1 MSTSLGRLYVDLL
14 MRTGSFETDAGRA
27 EKRLQQMQRRMV
39 EAGKTMGT
47 AIATGATV
55 AGAAFLA
62 LAKQGID
69 AADQLEELSTRL
81 GISGDK
87 LGALGY
93 AASRTGG
100 SLDMI
105 AGAIPKLSKAII
117 AAGDDSS
124 QTGRIFK
131 ALGIEVKDSL
141 GNFRDAEDVLPE
153 VMDAFRAL
161 NDDTLEQ
168 AAAMELFGRSGAEML
183 EFLNLG
189 SAGLEKLNDRFY
201 SLGLGLGED
210 TIKKAA
216 EFNDKLGDLKLASQ
230 AFATKLAA
238 ELLPQL
244 TLLLD
249 KMSVFVGDADSAKES
264 ADDLSEGLR
273 GIWLAGNVV
282 VDLFQILGHTLG
294 GVMATASGLL
304 DVMTGIV
311 TLDFSQVEGGL
322 QLMQDGLRGAGRAL
336 FFGEDASGKSFM
348 TDLDGSAPSEKPA
361 AEPIFITAD
370 SRGVADI
377 QSGVSQREYDAQRR
391 LEAAQKEFAER
402 EKALREALENK
413 GNRSGGARSASPKM
427 TDEERAAEQLARQV
441 EQLNAQQAQRLAMLE
456 EELRTGHEVT
466 ELWRVSYELQNGD
479 LSKLSEQDKERIR
492 LNAEREDQL
501 TREIDLAREK
511 RREEERAQERIDGVL
526 QSLREESETL
536 GLSHKDWEIYNRLK
550 AAGVETDSQ
559 LGQQI
564 ASTTS
569 MLYDQR
575 EAMNRQ
581 IDAMDEFRRGAGD
594 ALSEFVLGT
603 KSAEEALRDFF
614 DSMHEYIIRAISQR
628 WMDQLFGPQG
638 STGQG
643 TAGGGIFGNW
653 FAALLGNGAG
663 GGATSGSGGSP
674 WTNVIGQAAS
684 SGGGSSGGG
693 FWESMGTWLGGLFG
707 GGRAHGGPVMGGR
720 IYEVNEGGMPE
731 MLHVRNKQ
739 MLLMPPNLSGMV
751 RPMSSGAGLGQT
763 NNFYLSAPTDP
774 RTQQQIA
781 DKTGFAAQRAMNRN
795 R

>member
-39 EAGKTMGT
+39 DAGKAMGT
-47 AIATGATV
+47 ALATGATV
-55 AGAAFLA
+55 AGAAFVA

-69 AADQLEELSTRL
+69 AADQLDELSNRL
-81 GISGDK
+81 GISTEK

-93 AASRTGG
+93 AATLTGG
-100 SLDMI
+100 NLDTI

-117 AAGDDSS
+117 AAGDESS
-124 QTGRIFK
+124 QMGKIFR
-131 ALGIEVKDSL
+131 ALGVDVKDAA
-141 GNFRDAEDVLPE
+141 GNFRDVEDVLPE
-153 VMDAFRAL
+153 VMDAFQSL

-168 AAAMELFGRSGAEML
+168 AAAMELFGRSGAELL

-189 SAGLEKLNDRFY
+189 SSGLTTMEDRFRALGLEISEGTAKD
-201 SLGLGLGED
+201 
-210 TIKKAA
+210 AA
-216 EFNDKLGDLKLASQ
+216 EFNDKLGDLKLTAQ

-244 TLLLD
+244 IILLD
-249 KMSVFVGDADSAKES
+249 KMAAFVSDGDNAKETADGLAKGLQGVATAAGIVGDFFE
-264 ADDLSEGLR
+264 
-273 GIWLAGNVV
+273 IV
-282 VDLFQILGHTLG
+282 GHTLG
-294 GVMATASGLL
+294 GVLATASGLL

-322 QLMQDGLRGAGRAL
+322 QLMQDGLRGAGRAF

-348 TDLDGSAPSEKPA
+348 TDVNGSAPAEKA
-361 AEPIFITAD
+361 AADPIFITAD

-377 QSGVSQREYDAQRR
+377 QSGMSEREYQAQRR
-391 LEAAQKEFAER
+391 LEAAQKEFAAR

-413 GNRSGGARSASPKM
+413 GNRSSARSAAPKM
-427 TDEERAAEQLARQV
+427 SDEQREAERLAEQV
-441 EQLNAQQAQRLAMLE
+441 EQLNAQQMQRLAMLE
-456 EELRTGHEVT
+456 EELRTGEEVT

-479 LSKLSEQDKERIR
+479 LAKLSEQDKERIR

-501 TREIDLAREK
+501 TREIELAREK
-511 RREEERAQERIDGVL
+511 RKEDERAKERVDDVL
-526 QSLREESETL
+526 AALREESETL

-550 AAGVETDSQ
+550 QAGVEIDSQ

-564 ASTTS
+564 AQTTS
-569 MLYDQR
+569 QLYDQR

-581 IDAMDEFRRGAGD
+581 IDAMDQFRD
-594 ALSEFVLGT
+594 AAADSLSEFVLGT
-603 KSAEEALRDFF
+603 KSAEDALKDFF
-614 DSMHEYIIRAISQR
+614 DTMHEYIIRAIAQR

-638 STGQG
+638 TNGQG
-643 TAGGGIFGNW
+643 SAGGGVVGNW
-653 FAALLGNGAG
+653 FAALLGNGSG
-663 GGATSGSGGSP
+663 GGNA
-674 WTNVIGQAAS
+674 AAS
-684 SGGGSSGGG
+684 SGGSIWGDIIGQAGASGSASGGG
-693 FWESMGTWLGGLFG
+693 FWASLFGSLFG
-707 GGRAHGGPVMGGR
+707 GGRAHGGPVSGGR
-720 IYEVNEGGMPE
+720 IYEVTEGGMPE

-739 MLLMPPNLSGMV
+739 MLLMPPNVNGMV
-751 RPMSSGAGLGQT
+751 RPMSGPGGGVGQT
-763 NNFYLSAPTDP
+763 NNFYLAAPTDP